1 MDSNHNFVRGL
12 LALALPAVLASCSL
26 TPALRSAPEL
36 PDRIET
42 TETTGAAGVSVDA
55 ALAGGARRDSL
66 AVAAL
71 QKPAWWQMLGN
82 EALSALMDSVAANNL
97 DMAIAAERVLE
108 LHNQYRIQWAPR
120 APSVQFSGDGTRQVT
135 PTNSGTSGS
144 FSANI
149 PGFPERF
156 DITSYSASL
165 GLGWEI
171 DIWGKLRAASR
182 AAREQYVAQ
191 LAGEQAVRLA
201 VEAEALGAWAALMQV
216 DRQRELTAEQV
227 DLLVERTELAS
238 DRYERGITS
247 SFELYQLQQA
257 RGDARAAAPLLGRAR
272 YESLSRLGLVMGGTA
287 ATAEALL
294 GTGNEHGEE
303 FAEDG
308 ADAELAAH
316 DLLAA
321 VPEALPSKIVLGRP
335 DVLEARAL
343 MESARNAVGAA
354 RAEQFPSFSLT
365 GTFGTQANDI
375 SSLVD
380 IDQRFWLFGGS
391 LTAPIFSSGA
401 RRAAAR
407 AAWNRYEQAALAYQ
421 KAILSAFRDVGL
433 ALETLSAERARY
445 AASLEAFQSARA
457 LRQDQERRYL
467 RGIGSYTAFVDARLG
482 EVRSEIAL
490 SAAERDL
497 FLARVGLYRA
507 AGDHPSENP

>member
-1 MDSNHNFVRGL
+1 MDSNHNTVAGRFRRPALGL

-26 TPALRSAPEL
+26 TPAQRSAPEL
-36 PDRIET
+36 PDRIEVA
-42 TETTGAAGVSVDA
+42 GAAGVSVDA
-55 ALAGGARRDSL
+55 PRAAGPDAPHAADSL

-71 QKPAWWQMLGN
+71 QQPAWWLGLGN
-82 EALSALMDSVAANNL
+82 EALSALMDSVAVNNL

-149 PGFPERF
+149 PGFPDRF

-227 DLLVERTELAS
+227 DLLAERTELAS

-257 RGDARAAAPLLGRAR
+257 RDDARAAAPLLGRAR

-294 GTGNEHGEE
+294 APGGGGRVVEVDGGSQDGTGGE
-303 FAEDG
+303 AGRVQDGTG
-308 ADAELAAH
+308 ADLAAH

-321 VPEALPSKIVLGRP
+321 VPDALPSEIVLGRP

-391 LTAPIFSSGA
+391 LTAPIFSSGGRPA
-401 RRAAAR
+401 PAPPPR
-407 AAWNRYEQAALAYQ
+407 
-421 KAILSAFRDVGL
+421 
-433 ALETLSAERARY
+433 
-445 AASLEAFQSARA
+445 
-457 LRQDQERRYL
+457 
-467 RGIGSYTAFVDARLG
+467 
-482 EVRSEIAL
+482 
-490 SAAERDL
+490 
-497 FLARVGLYRA
+497 
-507 AGDHPSENP
+507 